1 MTAPVTGVFLAS
13 MPWACRR
20 AAVRLPQQVCTLR
33 LALPFM
39 LNQSPSSCV
48 SESIC
53 SQCRLTILLQW
64 PILLYTWLLMAS
76 LSYMQL
82 ATSTSGLSL
91 PNSRRCLGSSS
102 WRISAV

>member
-13 MPWACRR
+13 MPWVCRR
-20 AAVRLPQQVCTLR
+20 AAVRLPQQVCTQR

-53 SQCRLTILLQW
+53 SQCRLTILLQR
-64 PILLYTWLLMAS
+64 PLELELQQKVALILADGVLI
-76 LSYMQL
+76 Q
-82 ATSTSGLSL
+82 
-91 PNSRRCLGSSS
+91 NQK
-102 WRISAV
+102 V